1 MTRHPLPSDPE
12 AAGASPPETK
22 NARPGD
28 GEGGSGEQSDT
39 DTANATTQAPESPL
53 AALCKAFVR
62 AGPTDRR
69 LFLQD
74 VRAGASN
81 LWREVERDARRH

>member
-39 DTANATTQAPESPL
+39 DTPPHKRQ
-53 AALCKAFVR
+53 KAR
-62 AGPTDRR
+62 WRRCARHSCGQGQPTAVSS
-69 LFLQD
+69 FKT
-74 VRAGASN
+74 
-81 LWREVERDARRH
+81 

>member
-1 MTRHPLPSDPE
+1 MTRHHPGGPP
-12 AAGASPPETK
+12 PPETK

-28 GEGGSGEQSDT
+28 GEGGSGEQLET
-39 DTANATTQAPESPL
+39 DTAHDHAQAPESPL
-53 AALCKAFVR
+53 AALRKAFMR

-74 VRAGASN
+74 VRAGAPN
-81 LWREVERDARRH
+81 LWREIERDARHR